1 MIVTDEQIT
10 SLTQAFKSLPLV
22 EPRREQ
28 SPNHFGTASNSPANG
43 QGMHVRVWRKLE
55 LWLLYFCSR
64 KSGI

>member
-43 QGMHVRVWRKLE
+43 QGMHARVWRKL
-55 LWLLYFCSR
+55 
-64 KSGI
+64 